1 MFDNIVRL
9 TNLFCKLAAVN
20 YIVTFHG
27 TNAKNLASIAQKG
40 LVPNS
45 PLGGARG
52 VYLTNDFETSAYYAT
67 GSNRNEEFPV
77 VLEMVLSGNK
87 RVKRLQ
93 HDDLD
98 REHLA
103 YGYDAEPQEPVWIE
117 DIWKIEKNIREI
129 VETVPIRLNV
139 NSDISELDGT
149 NVYKLILNKAKE
161 NGLNIDKIKQL
172 IKEHLPPQELEYIEI
187 TNDGTI
193 KMTEA
198 YYDSLHQMV
207 YDKWIPSKAVKFVW
221 IPEDR
226 VLPLFK
232 KLAIGSKESG
242 YKILSGEL
250 GDMRDELRQ
259 ISSKCWEASSNKLL
273 KLVEEIKELDKHGLF
288 TNDLSDLEQYAKDGD
303 WEKFRDWI
311 DWTDGEELE
320 YGATAGERTWLKF
333 AIGNGLQ
340 LGGVINLY
348 A

>member
-9 TNLFCKLAAVN
+9 TNLFYKLASIN

-27 TNAKNLASIAQKG
+27 TNAKNLTSIAQKG

-45 PLGGARG
+45 PLGGTKG
-52 VYLTNDFETSAYYAT
+52 VYLTNDFETSAYYAAR
-67 GSNRNEEFPV
+67 SNRNEEFPV
-77 VLEMVLSGNK
+77 VLEMVLHKNK
-87 RVKRLQ
+87 RIKRLQ

-98 REHLA
+98 REYLA
-103 YGYDAEPQEPVWIE
+103 GGQYSEPEPEEAVWEWELNRLHNSIK
-117 DIWKIEKNIREI
+117 KIINIKLDF
-129 VETVPIRLNV
+129 TY
-139 NSDISELDGT
+139 DISELDGI
-149 NVYKLILNKAKE
+149 NIYKLILNKARKD
-161 NGLNIDKIKQL
+161 GLDTNKIKQL

-207 YDKWIPSKAVKFVW
+207 YDKWIPSKAIKYVW
-221 IPEDR
+221 VPEDR
-226 VLPLFK
+226 VRPLFK

-259 ISSKCWEASSNKLL
+259 ISSSCWKVNSDKLL
-273 KLVEEIKELDKHGLF
+273 EMLEKVKELDEYDLF
-288 TNDLSDLEQYAKDGD
+288 KNDIGDLEQYAKEGN
-303 WEKFRDWI
+303 WEKFIDWI
-311 DWTDGEELE
+311 EWTVNEELDF
-320 YGATAGERTWLKF
+320 GTVAGERTWLKF